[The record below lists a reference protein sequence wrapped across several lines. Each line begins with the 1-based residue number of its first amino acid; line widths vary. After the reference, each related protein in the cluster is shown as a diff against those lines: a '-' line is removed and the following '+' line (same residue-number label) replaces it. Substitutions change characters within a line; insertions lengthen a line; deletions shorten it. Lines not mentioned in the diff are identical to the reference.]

1 MAKEKRTTY
10 QKHGRALNT
19 YKKISL
25 DELPAYLEEK
35 YSNYK
40 LSEQTVEFA
49 MKVAA
54 GEDAISAAMDVYNLE
69 QDNVREARRTAK
81 ELMQK
86 PKVVDMINIIRQN
99 YKHQAIVDTNSI
111 LTRLEMMYSD
121 CIIDGDRNNALK
133 VLKQMSDI
141 VTKMD
146 GQIEVGEININF
158 TLPNAVKAKR
168 IDIEEAN
175 IEE

>member
-1 MAKEKRTTY
+1 MGKEKRITY

-54 GEDAISAAMDVYNLE
+54 GEDAISAAMDVYNLD

>member
-1 MAKEKRTTY
+1 
-10 QKHGRALNT
+10 
-19 YKKISL
+19 
-25 DELPAYLEEK
+25 
-35 YSNYK
+35 
-40 LSEQTVEFA
+40 
-49 MKVAA
+49 
-54 GEDAISAAMDVYNLE
+54 
-69 QDNVREARRTAK
+69 
-81 ELMQK
+81 
-86 PKVVDMINIIRQN
+86 
-99 YKHQAIVDTNSI
+99 
-111 LTRLEMMYSD
+111 MYSD